1 MTERKT
7 IQVGGTLRHAAAE
20 VVMAWNKAAAGEA
33 VGPSDKTTFVTWSA
47 LASVMT
53 DKRHALIAHLH
64 ERPAISIRALARDI
78 GRDYK
83 RVHDDLKAL
92 AAVGLVEYDGK
103 TWRADY
109 DEIATAITVRPAA

>member
-1 MTERKT
+1 MSKRKM
-7 IQVGGTLRHAAAE
+7 IQVGGTLRQAAAE
-20 VVMAWNKAAAGEA
+20 VVAAWNKAAAGEA
-33 VGPSDKTTFVTWSA
+33 VEPTDKTMFVTWSA

-64 ERPAISIRALARDI
+64 EHPASSIRALAREI

-83 RVHDDLKAL
+83 RVHDDLQML
-92 AAVGLVEYDGK
+92 AAVGLVEFDGNS
-103 TWRADY
+103 WRADY